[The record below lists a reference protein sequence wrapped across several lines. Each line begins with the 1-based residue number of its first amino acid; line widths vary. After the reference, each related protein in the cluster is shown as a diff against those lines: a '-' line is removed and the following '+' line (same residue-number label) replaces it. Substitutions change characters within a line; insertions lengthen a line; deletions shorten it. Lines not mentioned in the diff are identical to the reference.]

1 MLYQPLYIGPLC
13 IYGRLNT
20 EDNSSDNSLSQQTQL
35 VPMIPQQ
42 RTGTIYRSQWS
53 SGSAPDFSVR
63 EPLRIILPA
72 LHLSRPPLRYAVL
85 GTGCCTVPAVPRSTQ
100 PSNRRG
106 TVKWVSAFGLSNN
119 NKWRWWMWMVA
130 AYYQQILQP
139 KSVGLVWGLAAIQRS
154 VCIHQTRS
162 IWKMLSP
169 FATASYRTPH
179 YHSPGVAT
187 AATVARR
194 LRIDVHDD
202 NDNAWTEG
210 TAMAPWNGPNE
221 PGLVNSRNGSEP
233 W

>member
-130 AYYQQILQP
+130 AYYQQTLQP
-139 KSVGLVWGLAAIQRS
+139 KSVGLVWGLAASWRS
-154 VCIHQTRS
+154 VCIHQMNHGDSTINMVMVIIIIILFAPFSSPAMGARASS
-162 IWKMLSP
+162 ICNDLMHFGAALTSILSG
-169 FATASYRTPH
+169 FLSRLL
-179 YHSPGVAT
+179 
-187 AATVARR
+187 TVCDWQ
-194 LRIDVHDD
+194 L
-202 NDNAWTEG
+202 
-210 TAMAPWNGPNE
+210 
-221 PGLVNSRNGSEP
+221 LLL
-233 W
+233 